1 VNHCLDV
8 EVVEVLAMLVEV
20 RVATDAELLPVI
32 APLDEAET
40 GLNGVDL
47 AANPSLCQQREHPV
61 VIVPIVAAVALVDVE
76 TIKHQRKPLRAKL
89 PLYILEEHYVVLL
102 VQVAFLH
109 VVANNAIF
117 SNASNNTAV
126 YSESIEVIRFD
137 ILTRVAVANVSLLHD
152 ENCFIQM
159 IQRKILLLNLQKIPA
174 KKLPL
179 LEALLLKMQIV
190 ILRR

>member
-8 EVVEVLAMLVEV
+8 EIVEVLAMLVEV
-20 RVATDAELLPVI
+20 RVATDAQLLSVI

-40 GLNGVDL
+40 GLNGVEL

-61 VIVPIVAAVALVDVE
+61 VIVPIVAARALMDVK

-89 PLYILEEHYVVLL
+89 PLYILEEQYIVLL
-102 VQVAFLH
+102 VQMTFLH
-109 VVANNAIF
+109 VVTNNAIF
-117 SNASNNTAV
+117 ANASNNTSV
-126 YSESIEVIRFD
+126 DSESIEVIRLD
-137 ILTRVAVANVSLLHD
+137 ILTRVAVRNVSLLHD
-152 ENCFIQM
+152 EDCFIQM